1 MHEIGLCEGVLG
13 VVLEAADGRAVR
25 RVRVRVGKLLRVWPE
40 SFELAWR
47 LVGEAT
53 PAGAAAVE
61 LDELPARIRCRGC
74 RHEAQPEDL
83 PLCPRCGSSDVE
95 VLGGDELIVEEVELE
110 EGTVL
115 RNPALGRLEPAS
127 EPKEE

>member
-25 RVRVRVGKLLRVWPE
+25 RVRVRVGRLLRVWPE
-40 SFELAWR
+40 SFEQAWR

-61 LDELPARIRCRGC
+61 LDEVPARIRCRGC
-74 RHEAQPEDL
+74 GHEAEPGDL
-83 PLCPRCGSSDVE
+83 PLCPGCGSSDVE
-95 VLGGDELIVEEVELE
+95 VVAGDELIVEEVELE
-110 EGTVL
+110 GGTLL
-115 RNPALGRLEPAS
+115 RNPTLERS
-127 EPKEE
+127 KPKEE